1 MSRGKNLQE
10 METGTKQSKTAV
22 NAGARAADPMQK
34 LTTGIPDGQTGSWE
48 DLGGPT
54 PENYKPDDDSAKL
67 SIPGATLKQ
76 VKNVVNKGAK
86 AADAMKSLAKESVEK
101 DEDEELIDESE
112 YDDEDEVV
120 SEAKEKSSRK
130 EKDEEDDDEED
141 DDEEDDDEEED
152 DEEEDE
158 SGKKKKMKEAFA
170 QIEEE
175 IEEDV
180 NALLSGEEL
189 SEDFKIKAKTV
200 FEAALNAR
208 TEQIEEAI
216 AYQYEQRLAEEVEAI
231 TEELTDRLDAYL
243 EYVSEEWLQENA
255 LEVEQGL
262 KTEMTES
269 FLQGMKGLFEDH
281 YVTIPE
287 DRYDVLESMVEKL
300 DEMENKLNE
309 QIQRNV
315 ALNRRLA
322 ESVTEVIFAEVSE
335 GLALSQKDKLASLA
349 ENVEFD
355 SESDYREK
363 LVTLRESYFPRNTGT
378 QRNNSDYIAE
388 ETDYSQPVS
397 GSMSYY
403 LDALQRVSKK

>member
-1 MSRGKNLQE
+1 MSVGRNLQE
-10 METGTKQSKTAV
+10 MENVVTK
-22 NAGARAADPMQK
+22 GAKPAETMPK

-67 SIPGATLKQ
+67 STPGATLKQ

-86 AADAMKSLAKESVEK
+86 AADAMKSLAKESVEE
-101 DEDEELIDESE
+101 DEEEELIDDETE
-112 YDDEDEVV
+112 YDEDEVV
-120 SEAKEKSSRK
+120 SEAKKKSSK
-130 EKDEEDDDEED
+130 KDEEDDEDE
-141 DDEEDDDEEED
+141 DDEEGEDEDSEED
-152 DEEEDE
+152 DEEDE
-158 SGKKKKMKEAFA
+158 KEKAMKEAFA

-189 SEDFKIKAKTV
+189 SEDFKVKAKTV

-216 AYQYEQRLAEEVEAI
+216 AYQYEQKLAEEVEVI
-231 TEELTDRLDAYL
+231 REELTDRLDAYL

-300 DEMENKLNE
+300 DDMESKLNE
-309 QIQRNV
+309 QIHRNV

-355 SESDYREK
+355 SEGSYREK
-363 LVTLRESYFPRNTGT
+363 LVTLRESYFPRNAGT
-378 QRNNSDYIAE
+378 QRDNSDYIAE

>member
-22 NAGARAADPMQK
+22 NAGAKAAEPMQK

-67 SIPGATLKQ
+67 ATPGATLKQ

-86 AADAMKSLAKESVEK
+86 AADAMKSLAKESVEED
-101 DEDEELIDESE
+101 DEEELIDDETE
-112 YDDEDEVV
+112 YDEDEVV
-120 SEAKEKSSRK
+120 SEAKKKSSK
-130 EKDEEDDDEED
+130 KDEEDDE
-141 DDEEDDDEEED
+141 DDEEGEDEDSEED
-152 DEEEDE
+152 DEEDE
-158 SGKKKKMKEAFA
+158 KEKAMKEAFA

-189 SEDFKIKAKTV
+189 SEDFKVKAKTV

-216 AYQYEQRLAEEVEAI
+216 AYQYEQKLAEEVEVI
-231 TEELTDRLDAYL
+231 REELTDRLDAYL

-300 DEMENKLNE
+300 DDMESKLNE
-309 QIQRNV
+309 QIHRNV

-355 SESDYREK
+355 SEGSYREK
-363 LVTLRESYFPRNTGT
+363 LVTLRESYFPRNAGT
-378 QRNNSDYIAE
+378 QRDNSDYIAE